1 MLKLTKRN
9 YHSEEA
15 NREYWSA
22 SLIKQMLICPAAAMA
37 MEPAPPSTAL
47 LVGSYVDAFFE
58 GPKSF
63 GRFKAEHPELLK
75 KDGTLKADFQKAEE
89 MIERAHSDKIF
100 LQYMSGRKQVIKTG
114 QIGGLPFKIKM
125 DVYKKG
131 KRIVDL
137 KTARDLKPAYRAGEG
152 LITFADAWE
161 WPLQLAIYQA
171 VEGNRL
177 PCFLAVVTKEDPP
190 DLAVVEIP
198 QNVLDAELQRF
209 LDKLPYF
216 DAIKRGVIE
225 APRCECC
232 AYCRRTK
239 KLSGPVPLGEF
250 IEYGRGSA

>member
-1 MLKLTKRN
+1 MLRITRKN

-15 NREYWSA
+15 NRQYWSA

-47 LVGSYVDAFFE
+47 LVGSYVDSSFE

-63 GRFKAEHPELLK
+63 ERFKAEHPEIFK
-75 KDGTLKADFQKAEE
+75 KDGTLKAEYGKAEE
-89 MIERAHSDKIF
+89 MIERARSDKLF
-100 LQYMSGRKQVIKTG
+100 MEYMSGRKQVIKTG
-114 QIGGLPFKIKM
+114 QIDGLPFKIKM

-131 KRIVDL
+131 RRIVDL
-137 KTARDLKPAYRAGEG
+137 KTARDMKPAYRAGEG
-152 LITFADAWE
+152 QITFADAWE

-171 VEGNRL
+171 VEGNKL

-190 DLAVVEIP
+190 DLAIVEIP
-198 QNVLDAELQRF
+198 QNVLDAELQR
-209 LDKLPYF
+209 LRDKLPYF
-216 DAIKRGVIE
+216 DAIKQGVIE

-239 KLSGPVPLGEF
+239 KLSRPVPLDEF
-250 IEYGRGSA
+250 IEYGRG

>member
-22 SLIKQMLICPAAAMA
+22 SLIKAMLKCPAAAMA
-37 MEPAPPSTAL
+37 MEQEVPSTAL
-47 LVGSYVDAFFE
+47 LVGSYVDAYFDR
-58 GPKSF
+58 SLDN
-63 GRFKAEHPELLK
+63 FKAEHPELFK
-75 KDGTLKADFQKAEE
+75 RDGTLKAEYIKAEE
-89 MIERAHSDKIF
+89 MIERARSDKVF
-100 LQYMSGRKQVIKTG
+100 MEYMSGRKQVIKTG
-114 QIGGLPFKIKM
+114 RIGGLPFKIKM

-137 KTARDLKPAYRAGEG
+137 KTARDMKPAYRAGEG
-152 LITFADAWE
+152 QITFADAWE

-190 DLAVVEIP
+190 DIAVVEIP
-198 QNVLDAELQRF
+198 QNILDAELQR
-209 LDKLPYF
+209 LVDKLPYF
-216 DAIKRGVIE
+216 DAIKQGVIE
-225 APRCECC
+225 PPRCECC

-239 KLSGPVPLGEF
+239 KLSGPVPLSEF
-250 IEYGRGSA
+250 IEYGRAAT